1 MQKSTQIE
9 RLSKVIARNTSYSRR
24 QAEKLIDE
32 GRVSVDGKK
41 IISQGMN
48 VSENNKIF
56 VDKKLIN
63 RSTDIQIYIFH
74 KPKGCLVTHNDP
86 SNRKTIFDFI
96 NKKYRNLITVG
107 RLDYNSEGLL
117 ILTNDGQLKR
127 EFELPKNNYQR
138 EYKVKIQGKITD
150 YIISKI
156 SKGITVRGQKYKS
169 IEIKKINETST
180 YTWIKMIL
188 TEGKNREI
196 RKIFDSLNMTVTR
209 LIRVSYGKYRLG
221 KLQKGGLIKVKHYS

>member
-150 YIISKI
+150 FIISKI
-156 SKGITVRGQKYKS
+156 SKGITVKGQKYKS

-180 YTWIKMIL
+180 YTWIRMIL

-209 LIRVSYGKYRLG
+209 LIRISYGKYRLG
-221 KLQKGGLIKVKHYS
+221 KLQKGGLIKVKYYG

>member
-41 IISQGMN
+41 VISQGIN

-74 KPKGCLVTHNDP
+74 KPRGCLVTHNDP

-150 YIISKI
+150 FIISKI
-156 SKGITVRGQKYKS
+156 SKGITVKGQKYKS

-180 YTWIKMIL
+180 YTWIRMIL

>member
-117 ILTNDGQLKR
+117 ILTNDGQLNR

-150 YIISKI
+150 FIISKI
-156 SKGITVRGQKYKS
+156 SKGITVKGQKYKS

>member
-41 IISQGMN
+41 IIAQGMN

-63 RSTDIQIYIFH
+63 RSTDTQIYVFH
-74 KPKGCLVTHNDP
+74 KPRGCLVTHNDP

-150 YIISKI
+150 FIISKI
-156 SKGITVRGQKYKS
+156 SKGITVKGQKYKS

-180 YTWIKMIL
+180 YTWIRMIL

>member
-127 EFELPKNNYQR
+127 EFELPRNNYQR

-150 YIISKI
+150 FIISKI
-156 SKGITVRGQKYKS
+156 SKGITVKGQKYKS

-180 YTWIKMIL
+180 YTWIRMIL

>member
-32 GRVSVDGKK
+32 GRISVDGKK

-48 VSENNKIF
+48 ISENNKIF
-56 VDKKLIN
+56 VDKKLIT
-63 RSTDIQIYIFH
+63 RSTDTQIYIFH
-74 KPKGCLVTHNDP
+74 KPRGCLVTHNDP

-150 YIISKI
+150 FIISKI
-156 SKGITVRGQKYKS
+156 SKGITVKGQKYKS

-180 YTWIKMIL
+180 YTWIRMIL

-221 KLQKGGLIKVKHYS
+221 KLQKGGLIKVKYYG

>member
-96 NKKYRNLITVG
+96 NKKYSNLITVG

-150 YIISKI
+150 FIISKI
-156 SKGITVRGQKYKS
+156 SKGITVKGQKYKS

-180 YTWIKMIL
+180 YTWIRMIL